1 MFLGL
6 LKEQKTADM
15 CAPGCVYTP
24 AVKAAKVVTLHSA
37 VIQRNG
43 WKHMAGVCRSEGD
56 ATSAEA
62 KPNGRYS
69 KTAGA
74 DGGPATQEEC
84 MDHCAAEKHCIGYAH
99 ADSSWCLN
107 YGPNLHDV
115 GDGSIWVGDNHVATT
130 ITQTKANPAYIC
142 GVKCTHMSCPN
153 AEDEADKEAEDEA
166 DKAEDEADK
175 DLESSMCWRGAM
187 VTLSLWLTN
196 FLQ

>member
-1 MFLGL
+1 MGL

-24 AVKAAKVVTLHSA
+24 EVKSAKVVTLHSA
-37 VIQRNG
+37 VIQRAG

-56 ATSAEA
+56 ASLAEA

-74 DGGPATQEEC
+74 NGGPATQEEC
-84 MDHCAAEKHCIGYAH
+84 MDHCAAEEDCIGYAH
-99 ADSSWCLN
+99 ADNSWCLN

-115 GDGSIWVGDNHVATT
+115 ADDSVWTGDNHVATT
-130 ITQTKANPAYIC
+130 ITQTKPNPAYIC
-142 GVKCTHMSCPN
+142 GVPDPTTQTK
-153 AEDEADKEAEDEA
+153 ADP
-166 DKAEDEADK
+166 DKAEEAM
-175 DLESSMCWRGAM
+175 ETSSASWRGAM
-187 VTLSLWLTN
+187 VTLFLWLTN

>member
-1 MFLGL
+1 VFLGL
-6 LKEQKTADM
+6 LKEQKTADA
-15 CAPGCVYTP
+15 CPDACTYTGE
-24 AVKAAKVVTLHSA
+24 VKATKVVTVHST
-37 VIQRNG
+37 VIQRDG
-43 WKHMAGVCRSEGD
+43 WTHLAGVCRSEGD
-56 ATSAEA
+56 ATSLEA

-74 DGGPATQEEC
+74 NGEPATQEEC
-84 MDHCAAEKHCIGYAH
+84 MDHCAAEKDCIGYAH
-99 ADSSWCLN
+99 ADNAWCLN

-115 GDGSIWVGDNHVATT
+115 EDDSVWTGDNHVATT

-153 AEDEADKEAEDEA
+153 
-166 DKAEDEADK
+166 KAEDEAEK